1 MKFFVRNL
9 LGENLLV
16 KTIAETQRKTAEG
29 YITAGIPRGGDDILG
44 IIVIGEYDSAVVSLG
59 F

>member
-1 MKFFVRNL
+1 M
-9 LGENLLV
+9 GENLLV
-16 KTIAETQRKTAEG
+16 KTIAETQCKTAEG

-44 IIVIGEYDSAVVSLG
+44 IIIIGEYDSAVVSLG